1 MKLLAAFEPLRNRE
15 YRLLWLG
22 AVGSLAAAQMR
33 QIANGYLAFDLTGSA
48 TVLAAVILAQS
59 FPSFILSMF
68 GGVIA
73 DRVKRRQLL
82 LLTQGLICVDSGLV
96 AVLVVTGW
104 IEVWHIAALGVMH
117 GSVLAFNQPSRQAY
131 MVELAGSENITQAIA
146 LYNSGQTAMR
156 IVGPSIAGALI
167 AVPFIGIERVFIVI
181 TATYWVP
188 VFMLLMIRARPASAA
203 RQRRPIL
210 TDLAAGFN
218 YIRRHEVLRI
228 LVIVGIVPPIL
239 GNHFQHFL
247 PVFASGEVLD
257 VGSSGLGLMAT
268 CTGIGA
274 FLGSLAVASFGNVRR
289 RGLVQMGA
297 GVLFGLTLVFFGL
310 AREFPLVL
318 AALVGVGFAFGSFQT
333 LNSTLTIGSSE
344 PEYYGRV
351 SSVQQIN
358 NSMGSLVIVPAGIIV
373 DEVGAP
379 TVMLAGGA
387 LILVFWGFV
396 GVFLRSYRSIEMSV
410 KQP

>member
-1 MKLLAAFEPLRNRE
+1 MKFPTAFEPLRNRE

-22 AVGSLAAAQMR
+22 SVGSLGAAQMR
-33 QIANGYLAFDLTGSA
+33 QIANGYLAFELTGSA

-59 FPSFILSMF
+59 LPSFILSMF

-82 LLTQGLICVDSGLV
+82 LLTQGAICIDSGLV
-96 AVLVVTGW
+96 AILVVTGW
-104 IEVWHIAALGVMH
+104 VEVWHLAALGVMH

-167 AVPFIGIERVFIVI
+167 AVPFVGIERVFLII
-181 TATYWVP
+181 SATYTLP
-188 VFMLLMIRARPASAA
+188 VFMLLMIKARPQGKP
-203 RQRRPIL
+203 RERRPIL
-210 TDLAAGFN
+210 TELAAGFN

-228 LVIVGIVPPIL
+228 LVIVGIVPPLL
-239 GNHFQHFL
+239 GNHYQHFL
-247 PVFASGEVLD
+247 PVFASEDVLD

-268 CTGIGA
+268 CSGIGA
-274 FLGSLAVASFGNVRR
+274 FLGALSVASFGNVRR
-289 RGLVQMGA
+289 RGLVQLGA
-297 GVLFGLTLVFFGL
+297 GVLFGVMLVLFGL
-310 AREFPLVL
+310 SPNFPLVL
-318 AALVGVGFAFGSFQT
+318 VSLIGVGFGFGSFQT
-333 LNSTLTIGSSE
+333 LNSTLTIGSSD

-358 NSMGSLVIVPAGIIV
+358 NSLGSFALIPAGILV
-373 DEVGAP
+373 DELGARP
-379 TVMLAGGA
+379 VVMAGGA
-387 LILVFWGFV
+387 LIAFWCFV
-396 GVFLRSYRSIEMSV
+396 TLFVSSYRRIELGV
-410 KQP
+410 KAP

>member
-1 MKLLAAFEPLRNRE
+1 MRFPTAFEALRNRE

-22 AVGSLAAAQMR
+22 SVGSLGAAQMR
-33 QIANGYLAFDLTGSA
+33 QISNGYLAFELTGSA
-48 TVLAAVILAQS
+48 AILAVVILAQS
-59 FPSFILSMF
+59 FPSALLSMF

-104 IEVWHIAALGVMH
+104 VEVWHIAALGVMH
-117 GSVLAFNQPSRQAY
+117 GAVLAFNQPSRQAY

-156 IVGPSIAGALI
+156 IIGPSIAGALI
-167 AVPFIGIERVFIVI
+167 ALIDVEGTFVVI
-181 TATYWVP
+181 AATYTIP
-188 VFMLLMIRARPASAA
+188 VFMLLMIRARPAETR
-203 RQRRPIL
+203 RQRRPIF
-210 TDLAAGFN
+210 TEFVAGFD
-218 YIRRHEVLRI
+218 YIRHHEVLRI
-228 LVIVGIVPPIL
+228 LVIVGLVPPLL
-239 GNHFQHFL
+239 GNHFQQFL
-247 PVFASGEVLD
+247 PVFASEEVLD

-274 FLGSLAVASFGNVRR
+274 FLGSLAVAIFGNARR
-289 RGLVQMGA
+289 RGLLQMGA
-297 GVLFGLTLVFFGL
+297 GVLFGLTLVCFG
-310 AREFPLVL
+310 AAGTFPLVL
-318 AALVGVGFAFGSFQT
+318 VSLVGVGFAFGLFQT
-333 LNSTLTIGSSE
+333 LNSTLTISSSD

-358 NSMGSLVIVPAGIIV
+358 NSFGSLSIVPAGFIV

-379 TVMLAGGA
+379 NVMLASGL
-387 LILVFWGFV
+387 LILGFWALVGLFV
-396 GVFLRSYRSIEMSV
+396 RGYRRIEMTVPSS
-410 KQP
+410 